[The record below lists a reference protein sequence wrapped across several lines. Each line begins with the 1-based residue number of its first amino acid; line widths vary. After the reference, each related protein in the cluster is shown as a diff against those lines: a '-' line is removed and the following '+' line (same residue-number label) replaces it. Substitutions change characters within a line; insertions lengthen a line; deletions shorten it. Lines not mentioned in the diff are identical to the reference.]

1 MSDILAVGV
10 RTKAYVTLGLVLLA
24 LFQFWSAMYV
34 FGRKGSKPGA
44 KWVLRLHRI
53 GGYAFV
59 IYWLW
64 PIWIGLGLLERHSQM
79 GTGWSMN
86 SRVFHHAMFGVVV
99 LLLLLL
105 KISFVRVWVNFRRH
119 ARMLGFI
126 ITILTIT
133 TWLIAGWFWLN
144 MMGAHAPHK

>member
-1 MSDILAVGV
+1 MSDILAAGA
-10 RTKAYVTLGLVLLA
+10 RSKTYITLGLVLLA

-44 KWVLRLHRI
+44 KWVLRLHLI

-119 ARMLGFI
+119 A
-126 ITILTIT
+126 TILTIT
-133 TWLIAGWFWLN
+133 TWLIACGFWLN